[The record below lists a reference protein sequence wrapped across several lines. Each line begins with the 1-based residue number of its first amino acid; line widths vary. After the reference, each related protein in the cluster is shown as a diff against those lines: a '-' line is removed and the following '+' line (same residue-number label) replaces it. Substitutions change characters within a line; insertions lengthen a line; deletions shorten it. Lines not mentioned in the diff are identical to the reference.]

1 MFLFKILYEIYEG
14 ELMKYLWK
22 IVVIYYKYESWSMI
36 LWYLFGFLWLI
47 IYIVFKINKK
57 LNFNM
62 LILLIINFVCM

>member
-36 LWYLFGFLWLI
+36 L
-47 IYIVFKINKK
+47 
-57 LNFNM
+57 
-62 LILLIINFVCM
+62 